1 MVMSIYSFFELI
13 DRCAFFIRYVQLPV
27 PVFSVHTI
35 IESPTLMILY
45 TIWRKPA
52 AEKPAAAGVRRPI

>member
-1 MVMSIYSFFELI
+1 MSIYSFFELI

-45 TIWRKPA
+45 TI
-52 AEKPAAAGVRRPI
+52 